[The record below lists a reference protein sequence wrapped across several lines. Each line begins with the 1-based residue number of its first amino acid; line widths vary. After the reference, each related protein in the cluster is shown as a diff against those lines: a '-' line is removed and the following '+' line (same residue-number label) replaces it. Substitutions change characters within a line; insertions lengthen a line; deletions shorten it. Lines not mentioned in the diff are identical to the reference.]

1 MQTIDKNSVMN
12 RIINSEAVSD
22 IWMLDPNEIKGTRK
36 HIAEGMGYLI
46 FKQVNTNMKLD
57 EILKDGLIFVIFNK
71 EDLEWIK
78 TII

>member
-46 FKQVNTNMKLD
+46 L
-57 EILKDGLIFVIFNK
+57 NK
-71 EDLEWIK
+71 
-78 TII
+78 

>member
-1 MQTIDKNSVMN
+1 MQTIDKNSVLD
-12 RIINSEAVSD
+12 RLIFGEAVSD

-57 EILKDGLIFVIFNK
+57 QILKDGLIFLIFNK
-71 EDLEWIK
+71 EERE
-78 TII
+78 

>member
-1 MQTIDKNSVMN
+1 MQTIDKNSVLD
-12 RIINSEAVSD
+12 RLIFGEAVSD
-22 IWMLDPNEIKGTRK
+22 IWMLDPNEIKRTRK

-71 EDLEWIK
+71 EELSNE
-78 TII
+78 

>member
-1 MQTIDKNSVMN
+1 MQTIDKNYVMN

-46 FKQVNTNMKLD
+46 FKQVNANMKLD

-71 EDLEWIK
+71 EELSNE
-78 TII
+78 

>member
-22 IWMLDPNEIKGTRK
+22 IWMLDPNETKGTRK
-36 HIAEGMGYLI
+36 QIAEGMGYLI

-57 EILKDGLIFVIFNK
+57 EILKDGLIFVIFDK
-71 EDLEWIK
+71 EELSNE
-78 TII
+78 

>member
-1 MQTIDKNSVMN
+1 MQTIDKNSVLD
-12 RIINSEAVSD
+12 RLIFGEAVSD

-57 EILKDGLIFVIFNK
+57 KILKDDLIFVIFDK
-71 EDLEWIK
+71 EELK
-78 TII
+78 